1 MDQHFPRQPSGS
13 SYHRSTKGTEVT
25 TDLHVLDELEWRGL
39 IAHSTD
45 LDALR
50 AELSEGMVKLYCGF
64 DPTAPS
70 LHMGNL
76 LQILTLKRFQDAGHK
91 PYGIVGGATG
101 MIGDPKEAGE
111 RQMNSLDTVKQW
123 SANVR
128 SQLERFLSFE
138 GSNAASVVN
147 NYDWTAGLSTIEF
160 LRDIGKHFPVNR
172 MLARE
177 VVKARLEVGI
187 SYTEFSYVLLQSM
200 DYLNLHRDFGV
211 TLQTGGSDQWG
222 NITAGVDLIR
232 RVEGARVNAL
242 ATPLVTKADGTKFG
256 KTESGTVWLDASMT
270 SPYAFYQFWL
280 NSDDRDVIDLL
291 KYYTFRSR
299 EEIEDLEAQT
309 REKPFLRA
317 AQRALADDVTTLVH
331 GAEETQRIKDASA
344 ALFGTGELIELSV
357 ETLGAALREAGAIQV
372 KRGEGMPG
380 YVDLLVESGLV
391 ASKGAARRTI
401 AEGGAYLN
409 NRRVEDPDLVP
420 AEGDLIGGSWLVLR
434 RGKKHLA
441 GVEVVEG

>member
-1 MDQHFPRQPSGS
+1 M
-13 SYHRSTKGTEVT
+13 T

-45 LDALR
+45 LEALR
-50 AELSEGMVKLYCGF
+50 AELSEGMVKVYCGF

-76 LQILTLKRFQDAGHK
+76 LQILTLRRLQDAGHK
-91 PYGIVGGATG
+91 PYGLVGGATG

-111 RQMNSLDTVKQW
+111 RQMNSLDTVKEW

-128 SQLERFLSFE
+128 SQLERFLQFE
-138 GSNAASVVN
+138 GSNAAMVVN
-147 NYDWTAGLSTIEF
+147 NYDWTASLSTIEF

-177 VVKARLEVGI
+177 VVRSRLDSGI

-200 DYLNLHRDFGV
+200 DYLNLYRDHGV

-222 NITAGVDLIR
+222 NITAGAELIR

-256 KTESGTVWLDASMT
+256 KTESGTIWLDAEMT

-280 NSDDRDVIDLL
+280 NSDDRDVVDLL
-291 KYYTFRSR
+291 KYYTFRSH
-299 EEIEDLEAQT
+299 EEIEDLARQT
-309 REKPFLRA
+309 DEKPFLRA

-331 GAEETQRIKDASA
+331 GAEETDRIKAASA
-344 ALFGTGELIELSV
+344 ALFGSGELVDLSPA
-357 ETLGAALREAGAIQV
+357 TLGAALREAGAVQV
-372 KRGEGMPG
+372 KRGDGIPTI
-380 YVDLLVESGLV
+380 VDLFVDAGLV

-401 AEGGAYLN
+401 SEGGAYLN
-409 NRRVEDPDLVP
+409 NRRVEDPEYTP
-420 AEGDLIGGSWLVLR
+420 GESDLIGGAWLVLR
-434 RGKKHLA
+434 RGKKNLA
-441 GVEVVEG
+441 GVEVVA

>member
-1 MDQHFPRQPSGS
+1 MS
-13 SYHRSTKGTEVT
+13 S
-25 TDLHVLDELEWRGL
+25 DLHILDELEWRGL

-50 AELSEGMVKLYCGF
+50 AELDEGMVKLYCGF

-76 LQILTLKRFQDAGHK
+76 LQILTLRRFQDAGHK
-91 PYGIVGGATG
+91 PYGLVGGATG
-101 MIGDPKEAGE
+101 MIGDPKETGE

-128 SQLERFLSFE
+128 SQLERFLAFE
-138 GSNAASVVN
+138 GSNAAQVVN
-147 NYDWTAGLSTIEF
+147 NYDWTGGLSTIEF
-160 LRDIGKHFPVNR
+160 LRDIGKHFPVNK

-177 VVKARLEVGI
+177 VVKSRLEVGI

-211 TLQTGGSDQWG
+211 SLQTGGSDQWG

-299 EEIEDLEAQT
+299 EEIEELAAQT

-331 GAEETQRIKDASA
+331 GVEETERIKAASA
-344 ALFGTGELIELSV
+344 ALFGGGDLGELGV
-357 ETLGAALREAGAIQV
+357 ETLGAALREAGVVQV
-372 KRGEGMPG
+372 KRVDGIPTIT
-380 YVDLLVESGLV
+380 DLLVESGLA

-401 AEGGAYLN
+401 GEGGAYLN
-409 NRRVEDPDLVP
+409 NRRVEDPELVP
-420 AEGDLIGGSWLVLR
+420 GDDDLIGGTWLVLR

-441 GVEVVEG
+441 GVEVAEA

>member
-1 MDQHFPRQPSGS
+1 M
-13 SYHRSTKGTEVT
+13 KGTEVT
-25 TDLHVLDELEWRGL
+25 TDLHILDELEWRGL

-50 AELSEGMVKLYCGF
+50 AELSGGMVKVYCGF

-91 PYGIVGGATG
+91 PVGLVGGATG
-101 MIGDPKEAGE
+101 MIGDPKETGE
-111 RQMNSLDTVKQW
+111 RQMNSLETVQQW
-123 SANVR
+123 STNVR

-138 GSNAASVVN
+138 GSNAATVVN
-147 NYDWTAGLSTIEF
+147 NYDWTASLSTIEF

-177 VVKARLEVGI
+177 VVKSRLEVGI

-200 DYLNLHRDFGV
+200 DYLNLYRKHGV

-222 NITAGVDLIR
+222 NITAGVDLVR

-256 KTESGTVWLDASMT
+256 KTESGTVWLDGSMT
-270 SPYAFYQFWL
+270 SAYAFYQFWL
-280 NSDDRDVIDLL
+280 NTDDRDVVDLL
-291 KYYTFRSR
+291 KYYTFRTR
-299 EEIEDLEAQT
+299 EEIAELEEQT
-309 REKPFLRA
+309 KDKPFLRA
-317 AQRALADDVTTLVH
+317 AQRALADDLTTLVH
-331 GAEETQRIKDASA
+331 GADETQRIKDASA
-344 ALFGTGELIELSV
+344 ALFGTGDLTQLSV
-357 ETLGAALREAGAIQV
+357 DTLAAALREAGAVQV
-372 KRGEGMPG
+372 KRGDGMPTI
-380 YVDLLVESGLV
+380 VDLFVDTGLV
-391 ASKGAARRTI
+391 PSKGAARRTI
-401 AEGGAYLN
+401 AEGGGYLN
-409 NRRVEDPDLVP
+409 NRRIEDPETVP
-420 AEGDLIGGSWLVLR
+420 AAEDLIGRTWLVLR

-441 GVEVVEG
+441 GVELVDG